1 MKVNGFSIS
10 FGALLSII
18 RPGIC
23 SIDDAEEYRNK
34 IRSSAALGSERCSSV
49 IFEQ

>member
-18 RPGIC
+18 RHGIC

-34 IRSSAALGSERCSSV
+34 TRSSAALNVARA
-49 IFEQ
+49 